1 MLFKK
6 GTKLYS
12 IFNNK
17 CPKCNDG
24 DFFVKPNAFRFKQ
37 ALKMYENCSNCNL
50 KYMMEPSFFYGAMY
64 VSYALTVA
72 IAVASFIIAN
82 VFLELSLNMSFASI
96 IGALIIFTPVTI
108 RLSRLIWIN
117 IFVKYRKD
125 SSQA

>member
-1 MLFKK
+1 
-6 GTKLYS
+6 
-12 IFNNK
+12 
-17 CPKCNDG
+17 
-24 DFFVKPNAFRFKQ
+24 
-37 ALKMYENCSNCNL
+37 
-50 KYMMEPSFFYGAMY
+50 MMEPSFFYGAMY

-96 IGALIIFTPVTI
+96 IGALIILTPVTI

>member
-6 GTKLYS
+6 GSKLYS

-17 CPKCNDG
+17 CPKCNEG
-24 DFFVKPNAFRFKQ
+24 DFFVKPNTLRFKQ
-37 ALKMYENCSNCNL
+37 ALKIHENCSNCNL

-72 IAVASFIIAN
+72 IAVASFIISN
-82 VFLELSLNMSFASI
+82 VFLGLSLDVSFASI

-108 RLSRLIWIN
+108 RLSRLI
-117 IFVKYRKD
+117 
-125 SSQA
+125 